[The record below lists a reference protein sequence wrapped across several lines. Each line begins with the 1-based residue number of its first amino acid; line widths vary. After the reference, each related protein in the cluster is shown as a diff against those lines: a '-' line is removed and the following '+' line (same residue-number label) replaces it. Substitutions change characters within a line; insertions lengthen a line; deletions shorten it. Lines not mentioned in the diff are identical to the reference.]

1 VRDPAACA
9 ALVARTVER
18 FSSLEILV
26 NNAGLGLYGA
36 IAEGDPE
43 AWRRMFDVKISFR
56 KHKNILNSTSAP
68 C

>member
-9 ALVARTVER
+9 ALAARTVER

-43 AWRRMFDVKISFR
+43 A
-56 KHKNILNSTSAP
+56 
-68 C
+68 